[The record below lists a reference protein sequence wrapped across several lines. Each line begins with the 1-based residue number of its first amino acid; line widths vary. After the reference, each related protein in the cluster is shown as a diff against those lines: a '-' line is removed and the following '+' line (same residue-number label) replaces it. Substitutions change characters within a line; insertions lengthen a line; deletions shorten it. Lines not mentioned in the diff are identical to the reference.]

1 MNMFETSSLNSGY
14 GKLHILND
22 VSVTCGTGDLVAVL
36 GPNGSGKT
44 TLLNSIFGF
53 ADIFSGAV
61 RFDGKDLTHLA
72 SNKISHTGIG
82 YTMQIYNI
90 FSALTVGENLKIS
103 AATAHVPDPKKNVAN
118 ALEIFPRL
126 KNFLDRRAETLSG
139 GERQMLAMS
148 ITLVKGPKL
157 MLLDEP
163 TGGLSP
169 LYTSKIIETV
179 GQINRDFGVSIILVE
194 QNVRKALEIAKK
206 AYLLVSGKIIF
217 EGTPSELQGK
227 EDLLKLYLGAMRV

>member
-1 MNMFETSSLNSGY
+1 MNSGY

-22 VSVTCGTGDLVAVL
+22 VSLACETGELVAVL

-53 ADIFSGAV
+53 ADIFSGAIK
-61 RFDGKDLTHLA
+61 FDGKEVNRMSPH
-72 SNKISHTGIG
+72 KISGLGVG

-90 FSALTVGENLKIS
+90 FSGLTVEENLKIS
-103 AATAHVPDPKKNVAN
+103 AAMAHVPDPKKNIAN
-118 ALEIFPRL
+118 ALEVFPRL
-126 KNFLDRRAETLSG
+126 KNFLDRKAETLSG

-169 LYTSKIIETV
+169 LYASKIIETA
-179 GQINRDFGVSIILVE
+179 GQINRDLGVSIILVE
-194 QNVRKALEIAKK
+194 QNVRKALQVAKK
-206 AYLLVSGKIIF
+206 AYLLVSGRIIF
-217 EGTPSELQGK
+217 EGTPKELLSK
-227 EDLLKLYLGAMRV
+227 EDLLKLYLGAMKV

>member
-1 MNMFETSSLNSGY
+1 MKMFEISSLNSGY

-22 VSVTCGTGDLVAVL
+22 VSITCGTGDLVAVL

-53 ADIFSGAV
+53 ADVFSGAI
-61 RFDGKDLTHLA
+61 RFDGQDLSHLA
-72 SNKISHTGIG
+72 SNKISGRGVG

-90 FSALTVGENLKIS
+90 FSALTVGENLRIS
-103 AATAHVPDPKKNVAN
+103 AAMGHVPDPKKSVSD

-126 KNFLDRRAETLSG
+126 KNFLDRRADTLSG

-148 ITLVKGPKL
+148 ITLVKNPKL

-169 LYTSKIIETV
+169 LYTSKIIETA
-179 GQINRDFGVSIILVE
+179 GQINRDLGVSIILVE
-194 QNVRKALEIAKK
+194 QNVRKALEVAKK

-217 EGTPSELQGK
+217 EGTPSELLGK
-227 EDLLKLYLGAMRV
+227 EDLLRLYLGSMRV

>member
-1 MNMFETSSLNSGY
+1 MFEVSSLNSGY

-22 VSVTCGTGDLVAVL
+22 VSLTCGTGDLVAVL

-53 ADIFSGAV
+53 ADLFSGV
-61 RFDGKDLTHLA
+61 IRLDGKDVSRLA
-72 SNKISHTGIG
+72 SHRISSMGVG

-90 FSALTVGENLKIS
+90 FSALTVEENLKIS
-103 AATAHVPDPKKNVAN
+103 AALAHVPNPEKNVSD

-139 GERQMLAMS
+139 GERQMLAVS

-179 GQINRDFGVSIILVE
+179 GQINRDLGVSIILVE
-194 QNVRKALEIAKK
+194 QNVRKALQVAKK
-206 AYLLVSGKIIF
+206 AYLLVSGRIIF
-217 EGTPSELQGK
+217 EGTPSELLAK
-227 EDLLKLYLGAMRV
+227 EDLLRLYLGAMRV

>member
-1 MNMFETSSLNSGY
+1 MFEVSSLNSGY

-22 VSVTCGTGDLVAVL
+22 VSLTCDSGQLVVVL

-53 ADIFSGAV
+53 ADVFSGTV
-61 RFDGKDLTHLA
+61 RFDGEDLTRLA
-72 SNKISHTGIG
+72 SNKISSKGVG

-90 FSALTVGENLKIS
+90 FSALTVSENLKIS
-103 AATAHVPDPKKNVAN
+103 AAMAHVPDPKKSVSD

-126 KNFLDRRAETLSG
+126 KNFLDRRADTLSG

-148 ITLVKGPKL
+148 ITLVKRPKL

-169 LYTSKIIETV
+169 LYTSKIIETAS
-179 GQINRDFGVSIILVE
+179 QINRELGVSIILVE
-194 QNVRKALEIAKK
+194 QNVKKALEVAKK

-217 EGTPSELQGK
+217 EGSPSELVGK
-227 EDLLKLYLGAMRV
+227 EDLLQLYLGAMKV

>member
-1 MNMFETSSLNSGY
+1 MFEISSLNSGY

-22 VSVTCGTGDLVAVL
+22 VSLTCGTGDLVAVL

-53 ADIFSGAV
+53 ADVFSGTV
-61 RFDGKDLTHLA
+61 RFDGEDITHIA
-72 SNKISHTGIG
+72 SSKISHRGVG
-82 YTMQIYNI
+82 YTMQIYNV
-90 FSALTVGENLKIS
+90 FSALTVEENLKIS
-103 AATAHVPDPKKNVAN
+103 AALAHVPDPKKNVSN

-126 KNFLDRRAETLSG
+126 KNFLDRKAETLSG

-169 LYTSKIIETV
+169 LYTSKIIETA
-179 GQINRDFGVSIILVE
+179 GQINRDLGVSIILVE

-206 AYLLVSGKIIF
+206 AYLLVSGRIIF

>member
-1 MNMFETSSLNSGY
+1 MSMFEVSSLNSGY

-22 VSVTCGTGDLVAVL
+22 VSLTCGTGDLVALL
-36 GPNGSGKT
+36 GPNGSGKS
-44 TLLNSIFGF
+44 TLLNSVFGF
-53 ADIFSGAV
+53 ADVFSGAIQ
-61 RFDGKDLTHLA
+61 FDGKDLTHL
-72 SNKISHTGIG
+72 SSSKISQVGVG
-82 YTMQIYNI
+82 YTMQMYNI

-103 AATAHVPDPKKNVAN
+103 AAMAHAPKKNISD

-126 KNFLDRRAETLSG
+126 KNFLDRKAETLSG

-169 LYTSKIIETV
+169 LYASKIIETA
-179 GQINRDFGVSIILVE
+179 GKINRDLGVSVILVE
-194 QNVRKALEIAKK
+194 QNVKKALEVAKK

-217 EGTPSELQGK
+217 EGTPSELLAK
-227 EDLLKLYLGAMRV
+227 EDLLRLYLGAMKV

>member
-1 MNMFETSSLNSGY
+1 MFEASALNSGY

-22 VSVTCGTGDLVAVL
+22 VSLTCGTGDLVVVL

-53 ADIFSGAV
+53 ADVFSGSI
-61 RFDGKDLTHLA
+61 RFDGKEITRLA
-72 SNKISHTGIG
+72 SNKISRIGIG

-90 FSALTVGENLKIS
+90 FSALTVEENMKIS
-103 AATAHVPDPKKNVAN
+103 AASAHVPDPKKNVTE

-148 ITLVKGPKL
+148 ITLVKSPKL

-169 LYTSKIIETV
+169 LYTSKIIETAAK
-179 GQINRDFGVSIILVE
+179 INQELGVSVILVE
-194 QNVRKALEIAKK
+194 QNVRKALEVAKK
-206 AYLLVSGKIIF
+206 AYLLVSGRIIF
-217 EGTPSELQGK
+217 EGTPSELLAK

>member
-1 MNMFETSSLNSGY
+1 LTVFEASLLNSGY

-22 VSVTCGTGDLVAVL
+22 VSMTCETGDLVVVL

-53 ADIFSGAV
+53 ADVFSGTI
-61 RFDGKDLTHLA
+61 RFDGEDLSRLA
-72 SNKISHTGIG
+72 SHQISSKGVG
-82 YTMQIYNI
+82 YTMQISNI
-90 FSALTVGENLKIS
+90 FSALTVEENLTIS
-103 AATAHVPDPKKNVAN
+103 AAMAHVPDPKKNVSN

-126 KNFLDRRAETLSG
+126 KGFLGRKAETLSG

-148 ITLVKGPKL
+148 ITLVKSPKL

-179 GQINRDFGVSIILVE
+179 GQINRDLGVSVILVE
-194 QNVRKALEIAKK
+194 QNVRKALQVAKK

-217 EGTPSELQGK
+217 EGTPSELLGK

>member
-1 MNMFETSSLNSGY
+1 MFEVSSLNSGY

-53 ADIFSGAV
+53 ADVFSGTI
-61 RFDGKDLTHLA
+61 RFEGEDVTHLA
-72 SNKISHTGIG
+72 SSKISRKGVG

-90 FSALTVGENLKIS
+90 FSALTVGENLRIS
-103 AATAHVPDPKKNVAN
+103 AAMAHVPDPKKNVSN

-148 ITLVKGPKL
+148 ITLVKAPKL

-169 LYTSKIIETV
+169 LYTSVMIETTAR
-179 GQINRDFGVSIILVE
+179 INRELGVSVILVE

-217 EGTPSELQGK
+217 EGTPSELLAK
-227 EDLLKLYLGAMRV
+227 EDLLRLYLGAMRV